1 MDEKLIFIQCSFP
14 EPSAPTYF
22 WLVTLYKRIIRF
34 FTNPKNLLD
43 RHKYRDTGNNHIIW
57 PYLHLDTAAGVCGS
71 KQDILLMK
79 NNTLTRYS
87 LCTEHTFKKYWM
99 SATFKKKRNMYIHPD
114 SQSSEPKEK
123 KNFKRQKSWFSVSC
137 CCFFLFSAFIS
148 LEREETIYTMHTQS
162 SLLLYIY
169 IATCQNNLFS
179 ASLNLQLCSRF

>member
-99 SATFKKKRNMYIHPD
+99 SATFKKKRNMYMY
-114 SQSSEPKEK
+114 SPKER

-137 CCFFLFSAFIS
+137 CCFF
-148 LEREETIYTMHTQS
+148 S
-162 SLLLYIY
+162 SLLSFLLIEKKLFTQCIHRVPYYCTYTY